1 MIEDGGRK
9 ECNDGIRRKEG
20 RIVMMEESGRKEGKQ
35 LWGQAEGRK
44 ICIDGRR
51 RRERRNFIMEEG
63 GRKEGMFC
71 RKMAEVMKTVLYEI
85 LP

>member
-1 MIEDGGRK
+1 
-9 ECNDGIRRKEG
+9 
-20 RIVMMEESGRKEGKQ
+20 MMEESGRKEGKQ

-71 RKMAEVMKTVLYEI
+71 RKMAEVIKTVLYEI